1 VTSHAH
7 VILFCTDAYHFKCM
21 NIHKSTQSTLNR
33 SSLSDKELVYLYRRE
48 HDMDAFKTLF
58 NRYESKIY
66 SYIYS
71 MVLNTETAND
81 LFQDTFTKVIMKME
95 KNYNEEGK
103 WIAWVMRI
111 AHNATIDYLRR
122 AKKFV
127 HISSSS
133 DGEENTDF
141 FHRVADE
148 GALDASQVYVQHE
161 DKKRMYKHI
170 SRLPEEQRA
179 VVMLRHYEELSFK
192 EIAEIT
198 GVSINTA
205 LGRMRYALTN
215 LRKYFEEEQQSEKNH
230 AS

>member
-1 VTSHAH
+1 
-7 VILFCTDAYHFKCM
+7 M
-21 NIHKSTQSTLNR
+21 NIQKPTRSTSKR
-33 SSLSDKELVYLYRRE
+33 YSLTDKELVYLYRYE
-48 HDMDAFKTLF
+48 HDVEAFKTLF

-71 MVLNTETAND
+71 MVYNAEVASD
-81 LFQDTFTKVIMKME
+81 LFQDTFTKVINKMD

-111 AHNATIDYLRR
+111 AHNVTIDYLRR

-127 HISSSS
+127 NISSNE
-133 DGEENTDF
+133 EENTDF
-141 FHRVADE
+141 FHRVVDE
-148 GALDASQVYVQHE
+148 GVLDPSQVYIQHE
-161 DKKRMYKHI
+161 DKKRMYKQI

-179 VVMLRHYEELSFK
+179 VIMLRHYEELSFK

-205 LGRMRYALTN
+205 LGRMRYALSN
-215 LRKYFEEEQQSEKNH
+215 LRKYFEEEKESEQNH

>member
-1 VTSHAH
+1 
-7 VILFCTDAYHFKCM
+7 M
-21 NIHKSTQSTLNR
+21 NIHKPTKSTLKR
-33 SSLSDKELVYLYRRE
+33 YSLTDKELLYLYRHK
-48 HDMDAFKTLF
+48 HDLEAFKTLF

-71 MVLNTETAND
+71 MVHNAEVASD
-81 LFQDTFTKVIMKME
+81 LFQDTFTKVINKMDE
-95 KNYNEEGK
+95 NYNEEGK

-127 HISSSS
+127 NISSNE
-133 DGEENTDF
+133 EENTDF
-141 FHRVADE
+141 FHRVVDE
-148 GALDASQVYVQHE
+148 GALDPSQVYIQHE
-161 DKKRMYKHI
+161 EKKRMYKQI

-179 VVMLRHYEELSFK
+179 VIMLRHYEELSFK

-205 LGRMRYALTN
+205 LGRMRYALSN
-215 LRKYFEEEQQSEKNH
+215 LRKYFEEEKESEQNH
-230 AS
+230 AN

>member
-1 VTSHAH
+1 
-7 VILFCTDAYHFKCM
+7 M
-21 NIHKSTQSTLNR
+21 NIHKPTKSTPKR
-33 SSLSDKELVYLYRRE
+33 YSLTDKELLYLYRHK
-48 HDMDAFKTLF
+48 HDLEAFKTLF

-71 MVLNTETAND
+71 MVYNAEVASD
-81 LFQDTFTKVIMKME
+81 LFQDTFTKVINKMD

-127 HISSSS
+127 NISNNE
-133 DGEENTDF
+133 EENTDF
-141 FHRVADE
+141 FHRVVDE
-148 GALDASQVYVQHE
+148 GALDPSEVYIQHE
-161 DKKRMYKHI
+161 EKKRMYKQI

-179 VVMLRHYEELSFK
+179 VIMLRHYEELSFK

-205 LGRMRYALTN
+205 LGRMRYALSN
-215 LRKYFEEEQQSEKNH
+215 LRKYFEEEKESEQNH
-230 AS
+230 AN

>member
-1 VTSHAH
+1 
-7 VILFCTDAYHFKCM
+7 M
-21 NIHKSTQSTLNR
+21 NIHKPTRSKPNR
-33 SSLSDKELVYLYRRE
+33 YSLTDKELVYLYRYE
-48 HDMDAFKTLF
+48 HDVEAFKTLF

-71 MVLNTETAND
+71 MVYNAEVASD
-81 LFQDTFTKVIMKME
+81 LFQDTFTKVINKMD

-111 AHNATIDYLRR
+111 AHNVTIDYLRR

-127 HISSSS
+127 NISSNE
-133 DGEENTDF
+133 EENTDF
-141 FHRVADE
+141 FHRVVDE
-148 GALDASQVYVQHE
+148 GVLDPSQVYIQHE
-161 DKKRMYKHI
+161 DKKRMYKQI

-179 VVMLRHYEELSFK
+179 VIMLRHYEELSFK

-205 LGRMRYALTN
+205 LGRMRYALSN
-215 LRKYFEEEQQSEKNH
+215 LRKYFEEEKESEQNH

>member
-1 VTSHAH
+1 
-7 VILFCTDAYHFKCM
+7 M
-21 NIHKSTQSTLNR
+21 NTHKPTQPTLKH
-33 SSLSDKELVYLYRRE
+33 SSLSDKELVYLYRHE
-48 HDMDAFKTLF
+48 SDMEAFKTLF

-71 MVLNTETAND
+71 MINNAEIASD
-81 LFQDTFTKVIMKME
+81 LFQDTFTKVITKME

-127 HISSSS
+127 QISSSS
-133 DGEENTDF
+133 DEEENTDF

-148 GALDASQVYVQHE
+148 GALNASEAYIQHE
-161 DKKRMYKHI
+161 DKKRMYKHL

-179 VVMLRHYEELSFK
+179 VVMLRHYEDLSFK

-215 LRKYFEEEQQSEKNH
+215 LRKYFEEEQQSEQNH

>member
-1 VTSHAH
+1 
-7 VILFCTDAYHFKCM
+7 M
-21 NIHKSTQSTLNR
+21 
-33 SSLSDKELVYLYRRE
+33 E
-48 HDMDAFKTLF
+48 AFKTLF
-58 NRYESKIY
+58 NRYESEIY
-66 SYIYS
+66 AYIYS
-71 MVLNTETAND
+71 MVLNTETASD

-95 KNYNEEGK
+95 QNYNEEGK

-133 DGEENTDF
+133 DEEENTDF

-148 GALDASQVYVQHE
+148 GALDALQVYIQHE
-161 DKKRMYKHI
+161 DKNRMYKHI

>member
-1 VTSHAH
+1 
-7 VILFCTDAYHFKCM
+7 M
-21 NIHKSTQSTLNR
+21 NTHKPTQPTLKH
-33 SSLSDKELVYLYRRE
+33 SSLSDKELVYLYRHE
-48 HDMDAFKTLF
+48 SDMEAFKTLF

-71 MVLNTETAND
+71 MINNAEIASD
-81 LFQDTFTKVIMKME
+81 LFQDTFTKVITKME

-127 HISSSS
+127 QISSSS
-133 DGEENTDF
+133 DEEENTDF

-148 GALDASQVYVQHE
+148 GALNASEAYIQHE

-205 LGRMRYALTN
+205 LGRMRYALSN
-215 LRKYFEEEQQSEKNH
+215 LRKYFEEEKESEQNH
-230 AS
+230 AN

>member
-1 VTSHAH
+1 
-7 VILFCTDAYHFKCM
+7 M
-21 NIHKSTQSTLNR
+21 NIHKPTKSTLKR
-33 SSLSDKELVYLYRRE
+33 YSLTDKELLYLYRHK
-48 HDMDAFKTLF
+48 HDLEAFKTLF

-71 MVLNTETAND
+71 MVHNAEVASD
-81 LFQDTFTKVIMKME
+81 LFQDTFTKVINKMDE
-95 KNYNEEGK
+95 NYNEEGK

-127 HISSSS
+127 NISSNE
-133 DGEENTDF
+133 EENTDF
-141 FHRVADE
+141 FHRVVDE
-148 GALDASQVYVQHE
+148 GALDPSEVYIQHE
-161 DKKRMYKHI
+161 EKKRMYKQI

-179 VVMLRHYEELSFK
+179 VIMLRHYEELSFK

-205 LGRMRYALTN
+205 LGRMRYALSN
-215 LRKYFEEEQQSEKNH
+215 LRKYFEEEKESEQNH

>member
-1 VTSHAH
+1 MNSHAH
-7 VILFCTDAYHFKCM
+7 VMLFCIDTYHFCGM
-21 NIHKSTQSTLNR
+21 NIQNPIKSIPR
-33 SSLSDKELVYLYRRE
+33 RYSLSDKELVHLYRHK
-48 HDMDAFKTLF
+48 HDMEAFKTLY

-71 MVLNTETAND
+71 MVHNAEIASD
-81 LFQDTFTKVIMKME
+81 LFQDTFTKVINKMD

-127 HISSSS
+127 RISNNE
-133 DGEENTDF
+133 GEENTDF
-141 FHRVADE
+141 FHRVTDE
-148 GALDASQVYVQHE
+148 GALDPSQDYIQHE

-179 VVMLRHYEELSFK
+179 VIMLRHYEELSFK

-205 LGRMRYALTN
+205 LGRMRYALSN
-215 LRKYFEEEQQSEKNH
+215 LRKYFEEEKQSEQNH
-230 AS
+230 AC